1 MSETASGNPAGANQP
16 GREPWRHVVLLGD
29 VLLDAYRGID
39 KSPGKFED
47 EVLPHTSNWKLSVV
61 SFDQIE
67 REGLS
72 LAVNPDATH
81 AMIFIEG
88 NHAIEQSGL
97 LEGLPEP
104 SPSALAHLSVAADE
118 FERKLD
124 RLIHVAQAARLVTMV
139 CTIFLPNY
147 RDPARQRIAC
157 AALALFNDRIT
168 KRAAQS
174 RLALIDLRLTCNESE
189 DYDKPTLLSKRGV
202 QKVAGVIRYA
212 MLELDVGT
220 RRTEVFF

>member
-1 MSETASGNPAGANQP
+1 MSESSSGNPSEPNQP

-47 EVLPHTSNWKLSVV
+47 DVLPRTSNWKLSVV
-61 SFDQIE
+61 SFDQIK

-72 LAVNPDATH
+72 LALNPDATH

-97 LEGLPEP
+97 LEDTADP
-104 SPSALAHLSVAADE
+104 STRALAHLSAAADD
-118 FERKLD
+118 FEHKLD
-124 RLIHVAQAARLVTMV
+124 RLIQVAQAARLITMV
-139 CTIFLPNY
+139 CTIFLPDY
-147 RDPARQRIAC
+147 RDAARQRIAC
-157 AALALFNDRIT
+157 AALAIFNDRIT
-168 KRAAQS
+168 RRAAQS

-212 MLELDVGT
+212 MLELDVGA